1 MGGIL
6 GSSSNQNSTTVS
18 SSSDTE
24 LTKQLKSWLSNQL
37 SSLSGYSGQLTA
49 DETAQEKQSTSLLQK
64 YLDSTDSSLTT
75 AAKKEYSDTLSSDKY
90 DPATSGYYQAVK
102 AEANKNLAET
112 QKNIASQ
119 AAGGGSYWS
128 GARLASQSDAA
139 EDTANSLNE
148 TIYSLANQ
156 ERQNKLTAASAAAD
170 LGQEETETDLKKAA
184 AAQTYGS
191 LERTLQQSSLDKLYS
206 DYLNTQS
213 YGTSLANII
222 ASLAG
227 AGSTSTSAKT
237 YDSSDDDETG
247 QYIALAASLATL
259 LL

>member
-6 GSSSNQNSTTVS
+6 GSSSGQDTKSVS
-18 SSSDTE
+18 SSSETE

-37 SSLSGYSGQLTA
+37 SSLSGYSGKLTA

-64 YLDSTDSSLTT
+64 YLDSTDSSLTA
-75 AAKKEYSDTLSSDKY
+75 AAKKEYSDTLSGDRY
-90 DPATSGYYQAVK
+90 DPASSGYYQAVK
-102 AEANKNLAET
+102 AEANKNLANT

-128 GARLASQSDAA
+128 GARLKAQSDAA
-139 EDTANSLNE
+139 EDTANSLNQ

-156 ERQNKLTAASAAAD
+156 ERQNRLSAASSASN
-170 LGQEETETDLKKAA
+170 LGQQETDTDLKKAA

-191 LERTLQQSSLDKLYS
+191 LDRTLQQSGLDKLYS
-206 DYLNTQS
+206 DYLNTQD
-213 YGTSLANII
+213 YGTNIANII
-222 ASLAG
+222 AALSG
-227 AGSTSTSAKT
+227 SGSTSTSAKT
-237 YDSSDDDETG
+237 YEKSSDDETG

>member
-1 MGGIL
+1 MSGIL
-6 GSSSNQNSTTVS
+6 GSSSSQNVTTTS
-18 SSSDTE
+18 SNSETE

-37 SSLSGYSGQLTA
+37 SSLSSYPGKLSA
-49 DETAQEKQSTSLLQK
+49 DDTAQEKQSTSLLQK

-75 AAKKEYSDTLSSDKY
+75 AAKKEYSDTLSGEKY
-90 DPATSGYYQAVK
+90 DPSSSGYYQAVK

-119 AAGGGSYWS
+119 AAGRGSYWS
-128 GARLASQSDAA
+128 GARLAAQSDAA

-148 TIYSLANQ
+148 VIYSLANQ
-156 ERQNKLTAASAAAD
+156 ERQNKLKAASGAAGF
-170 LGQEETETDLKKAA
+170 GQQETETDLKKAA

-191 LERTLQQSSLDKLYS
+191 LGRTLEQSSLDKLYN
-206 DYLNTQS
+206 DYLNTQG
-213 YGTSLANII
+213 YGTNIANII
-222 ASLAG
+222 AALSG
-227 AGSTSTSAKT
+227 SGSTSMSAKT
-237 YDSSDDDETG
+237 YDKSSDDETG